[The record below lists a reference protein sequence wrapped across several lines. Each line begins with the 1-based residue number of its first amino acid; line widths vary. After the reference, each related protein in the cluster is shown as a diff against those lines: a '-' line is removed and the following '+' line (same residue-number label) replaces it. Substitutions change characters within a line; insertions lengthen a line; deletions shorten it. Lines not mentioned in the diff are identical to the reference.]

1 MSKGKKIPQGVA
13 VERVAPVLALLGKEA
28 KIAGSLRRGKEYVRD
43 VDIVFLGTLP
53 TQAEIEKAG
62 FEWVQGKDAKI
73 RLIVGGMQ
81 VDVIRAPDEDG
92 FGAAWLYL
100 TGPHTFNI
108 KMRSHAAALGLLLNE
123 KGVYKPCDP
132 EETDESQGYAFI
144 HVKRKGETE
153 KRWYRRIAGKTERE
167 VFEAL
172 GLEYTTP
179 PARDDLKCFRG
190 EVEWECEIPSAKDG
204 SYRVWL
210 GKNNRWNCECEGF
223 QFRRKCRHI
232 ETAQAKYNKECEIAS

>member
-1 MSKGKKIPQGVA
+1 MSKGKRIPQGVA
-13 VERVAPVLALLGKEA
+13 AERVAPVLALLGQGA

-53 TQAEIEKAG
+53 TQAEVEAAG

-73 RLIVGGMQ
+73 RLIVEGMQ

-92 FGAAWLYL
+92 FGACWLYL

-108 KMRSHAAALGLLLNE
+108 LMRSHAAALGLLLNE
-123 KGVYKPCDP
+123 KGVYEPCDP
-132 EETDESQGYAFI
+132 EEVDESQGYNFI
-144 HVKRKGETE
+144 HVKRKGDTE

-167 VFEAL
+167 VFDVL
-172 GLEYTTP
+172 GLEFATP
-179 PARDDLKCFRG
+179 PARDNLKCFRG
-190 EVEWECEIPSAKDG
+190 ETEWECEIPATKGG

-210 GKNNRWNCECEGF
+210 GKDGKWNCECKGF

-232 ETAQAKYNKECEIAS
+232 ETARAKYNKECKLAS